1 MHGHVSTGSSFGW
14 LPLWGWVGGLMGC
27 SLFFRAKVGN
37 FFGGWGGYW
46 LLAGFVV

>member
-1 MHGHVSTGSSFGW
+1 
-14 LPLWGWVGGLMGC
+14 MGC

-37 FFGGWGGYW
+37 FFGGWVGRLLAFGCW